1 MENSEKHL
9 LSLVSSGC
17 RNSSKRSL
25 LAHKKLIL
33 DLKFGSLV
41 FDI

>member
-9 LSLVSSGC
+9 LSLVIS
-17 RNSSKRSL
+17 RNSSKPSL
-25 LAHKKLIL
+25 LAHRKLIL